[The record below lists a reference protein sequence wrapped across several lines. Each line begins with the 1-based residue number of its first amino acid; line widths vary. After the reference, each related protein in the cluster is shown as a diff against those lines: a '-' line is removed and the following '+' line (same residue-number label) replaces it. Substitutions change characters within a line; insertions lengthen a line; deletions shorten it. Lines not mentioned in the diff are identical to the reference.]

1 MKGIYE
7 TPQMYAES
15 FVANQ
20 YIAACKEPIYNVTPT
35 DVRCMSPGH
44 DQTQVNV
51 MFLDS
56 QDACIAKFNPGVGE
70 GHGDKFYTQFEA
82 CAYVQGCNRQNW
94 MAAHPGDTDL
104 SQHRSEHGSGGMFI
118 FGCGREP
125 GEFIMHDTVID
136 LSLAEKYQLS

>member
-20 YIAACKEPIYNVTPT
+20 YIAACQEPIYNVQPT
-35 DVRCMSPGH
+35 QVHCQTPGH
-44 DQTQVNV
+44 LNTQYNT

-56 QDACIAKFNPGVGE
+56 QTTCVVKFNPGVGTAE
-70 GHGDKFYTQFEA
+70 GDVFHTQFEA
-82 CAYVQGCNRQNW
+82 CAYEEGCNRQNW
-94 MAAHPGDTDL
+94 LASHPQDTSFRL
-104 SQHRSEHGSGGMFI
+104 HKREHASPRYANNGA
-118 FGCGREP
+118 
-125 GEFIMHDTVID
+125 FIMHDTTID